1 MQALNQVC
9 VIFAARFWLARSP
22 WALWSVLSSLRPRPS
37 CRVTLTRSRAV
48 PMPLRAVRTRRSSA
62 RRRTR
67 TQSPSRSAGE
77 VTRVQAQMRTW
88 TRRHSGLGSVRL
100 SRSRNEGTAVGG
112 GCDVRASS
120 LRAFIYARGR
130 ERYSSMTL
138 YTHAQVTSRGTG
150 DAADLR
156 LSIAYILTYPIARF
170 RFRKNQKKEGALQVS
185 PLTSTSRSGFCTPCS
200 LVTGHSHWVLNPH
213 SGAGLGQALM
223 IEAWGVSVSPVWPMM
238 MRTHLRSLVRSGKV
252 VQ

>member
-37 CRVTLTRSRAV
+37 SRVTLTRSRAV

-120 LRAFIYARGR
+120 LRAFICSR
-130 ERYSSMTL
+130 ENDTL
-138 YTHAQVTSRGTG
+138 LQSVQIYTTHSNISA
-150 DAADLR
+150 
-156 LSIAYILTYPIARF
+156 LSIDDFDY
-170 RFRKNQKKEGALQVS
+170 FRKTQKKRRR
-185 PLTSTSRSGFCTPCS
+185 STSRLVLHAGCGCGVRGELLHTAACS
-200 LVTGHSHWVLNPH
+200 PGPTGVTL
-213 SGAGLGQALM
+213 
-223 IEAWGVSVSPVWPMM
+223 
-238 MRTHLRSLVRSGKV
+238 T
-252 VQ
+252 

>member
-37 CRVTLTRSRAV
+37 SRVTLTRSRAV

-100 SRSRNEGTAVGG
+100 SRSRNEGTAVQGG

-120 LRAFIYARGR
+120 LRAFICSR
-130 ERYSSMTL
+130 ENDSRYSS
-138 YTHAQVTSRGTG
+138 THSNISLREVHCCFLTKKYGRLCCHAARLCGHYHGPHPQVRHRAAVCTRPARPRESSAHFDDH
-150 DAADLR
+150 DA
-156 LSIAYILTYPIARF
+156 
-170 RFRKNQKKEGALQVS
+170 V
-185 PLTSTSRSGFCTPCS
+185 
-200 LVTGHSHWVLNPH
+200 
-213 SGAGLGQALM
+213 
-223 IEAWGVSVSPVWPMM
+223 
-238 MRTHLRSLVRSGKV
+238 
-252 VQ
+252 